1 LDGTMRDTNPFAGL
15 GTPTAGTADTPPV
28 STLGDGQGPSTARQS
43 AVPLPHVSR
52 IWIIDVLLF
61 CLAGAVLYA
70 MLVVG
75 PAALHRP
82 TPSVTI
88 DLRPTALP
96 NYTLLSLLRMVGAY
110 VLSLI
115 FTVVVGYAAAHNR
128 RAERVLIPMLDIL
141 QSIPVLSF
149 LPAVLLAMIAL
160 FPGRAIG
167 LEIGAI
173 LLIFT
178 GMVWN
183 MAFSFYHSLLT
194 IPPDL
199 TEAARVFRLSP
210 WRRLTSLELPAS
222 VIGLVWNSMLSWAG
236 GWFFLMACESFTLV
250 NRSFTLPGLGSYL
263 AVAASK
269 GDIGSIA
276 WGLGTLIALIV
287 VLDQFIWRPM
297 IVWSQRFKI
306 ELNEDPA
313 PPHSWFLD
321 ALRRSRAL
329 PVAERAVSGPLT
341 AAAGRGSQAIERAIR
356 ALPPMRVAPQVT
368 VACWV
373 LLAAAAVA
381 IALAGS
387 VALIGMMAR
396 LGAHEWKQVILGAG
410 ETSARVAV
418 SLLITIVWTVPAGIY
433 IGLRPQVARIAQPL
447 AQIAASVPATAVFP
461 VMLLLLLRVGGGLS
475 VASILLMLM
484 GTQWYV
490 LFNVIGGA
498 TSIPQDLI
506 ESTEVLKVRGW
517 MLWRTLWLPAVF
529 PYLVTGGITAQGG
542 AWNASI
548 VSEYVTFS
556 NQTLQILGLG
566 SLIAAAS
573 QNGNYPLLAASTVTM
588 AAIVVVLNRLGWR
601 RAMRAAEERY
611 HL

>member
-1 LDGTMRDTNPFAGL
+1 MDEANPLVGL
-15 GTPTAGTADTPPV
+15 GPPATGV
-28 STLGDGQGPSTARQS
+28 EDAVAVPAVHDGQPPATIQRPAT
-43 AVPLPHVSR
+43 PLPRVPR
-52 IWIIDVLLF
+52 TWLIDVVLF
-61 CLAGAVLYA
+61 LAVGAVLYA
-70 MLVVG
+70 LLSVAPTAM
-75 PAALHRP
+75 HRP

-88 DLRPTALP
+88 DLRPSVLP
-96 NYTLLSLLRMVGAY
+96 AYTVLSFLRMVEAY

-115 FTVVVGYAAAHNR
+115 FTLVVGYAAAHNR
-128 RAERVLIPMLDIL
+128 QAERILIPMLDIL

-160 FPGRAIG
+160 FPGQTLG
-167 LEIGAI
+167 LEVGAV

-199 TEAARVFRLSP
+199 MEAARMFRLSP
-210 WRRLTSLELPAS
+210 WRRLISMELPAG

-250 NRSFTLPGLGSYL
+250 DKSFTLPGLGSYL
-263 AVAASK
+263 AVASSK
-269 GDIGSIA
+269 GDFRAIL

-287 VLDQFIWRPM
+287 TLDQFVWRPM
-297 IVWSQRFKI
+297 IVWSQRFKM
-306 ELNEDPA
+306 ELAEDPS

-321 ALRRSRAL
+321 LLRRSDAL
-329 PVAERAVSGPLT
+329 
-341 AAAGRGSQAIERAIR
+341 AAGQRAI
-356 ALPPMRVAPQVT
+356 AT
-368 VACWV
+368 
-373 LLAAAAVA
+373 LLAAVTRRGSRAIDATMRTVPRVRGTSRLASAWWILLGVLVVGVAVAGGSALIGMLAKVRPPEWRQIAVGAGATTVRVA
-381 IALAGS
+381 IAL
-387 VALIGMMAR
+387 
-396 LGAHEWKQVILGAG
+396 
-410 ETSARVAV
+410 
-418 SLLITIVWTVPAGIY
+418 LITFAWTVPVGVY
-433 IGLRPQVARIAQPL
+433 IGLRPRVAKIAQPL
-447 AQIAASVPATAVFP
+447 AQIAASVPATALFP
-461 VMLLLLLRVGGGLS
+461 VLLLLLVRVRGGLN
-475 VASILLMLM
+475 VASVLLMLL

-498 TSIPQDLI
+498 TGIPRDLI
-506 ESTEVLKVRGW
+506 ESAEVLKLRGW
-517 MLWRTLWLPAVF
+517 MLWRSLWLPAVF
-529 PYLVTGGITAQGG
+529 PYLVTGGLTAQGG

-556 NQTLQILGLG
+556 GKTLQTTGLG
-566 SLIAAAS
+566 SLIAASS

-588 AAIVVVLNRLGWR
+588 AAIVVVLNRFGWR